1 MLKISIVIGSV
12 RMGRHSHKT
21 GQYVARKL
29 SEKQGVEVVILDLL
43 DFNFPVMEERMGI
56 HPNPPARLE
65 EFSDQLKSSYAIVLV
80 SPEYNG
86 SYSGALK
93 NTLDYFSKEFKRKVM
108 GVVTDSAGDFAGIS
122 ASYQLLLF
130 ILKMGAVASPVKLM
144 VPQVQHAF
152 DADGNPV
159 EERTIKGT
167 QAFIDELLWLTQALV
182 VSK

>member
-12 RMGRHSHKT
+12 RIGRQTHKT
-21 GQYVARKL
+21 GQYLAKRL
-29 SEKQGVEVVILDLL
+29 SEKEGVAVTILDLL
-43 DFNFPVMEERMGI
+43 EYNFPVMEERLGL

-65 EFSDQLKSSYAIVLV
+65 EFSNKLKESDAIVLV

-93 NTLDYFSKEFKRKVM
+93 NVLDYFGKEFKRKVM

-130 ILKMGAVASPVKLM
+130 ISKMGAIPSPVKLM
-144 VPQVQHAF
+144 VPQVQKAF
-152 DADGNPV
+152 DEAGNPV
-159 EERTIKGT
+159 DERTSKGT
-167 QAFIDELLWLTQALV
+167 EAFIEELLWLTKALAV
-182 VSK
+182 K